1 MIDNKINAY
10 IDQVIFKSILFVFN
24 KILQYSHYF
33 INRIE
38 TFPISLIKTCPR
50 NADHAANKQ

>member
-10 IDQVIFKSILFVFN
+10 IDQA
-24 KILQYSHYF
+24 
-33 INRIE
+33 
-38 TFPISLIKTCPR
+38 CPR